1 MQMAEFMEVDERNPN
16 MSETTNGTGSSSSS
30 ALKPIVSILEE
41 TEEPM
46 DIGDSE
52 AVHREKDSCFGE
64 GHMASPFKEDSLV
77 VVFDT
82 SVLLESPDVIM
93 KCVDAANY
101 VVIPYKVIEE
111 LDNMK
116 KQDCGKNSIRA
127 TEANSILYDISKRKN
142 EFIIFESCFQCND
155 RLEGLRCFS
164 NDDYVLK
171 CALDHF
177 TKYAHSVEV
186 VLATEDKNLSLKAA
200 ASHLETIT
208 TRELI
213 GLIEI
218 SKGEIRQQRGREV
231 SVRTNFAKNSD
242 EEHKDIHTKNGPE
255 SLPSFNFALNLT
267 MQAPNA
273 LTCLDGALKTM
284 QSVCTFRRLEP
295 KPSARM
301 QEFLHYCELIVAKI
315 CSKRSK
321 SAADKTTQ
329 THISALLSSIANVRQ
344 CKIGS
349 VSNLVELI
357 TSLAPQYL
365 DEEVLFEKKHI
376 ETEYPDVWRQA
387 TRRFSH
393 LQTQLM

>member
-1 MQMAEFMEVDERNPN
+1 MAEFMEVDERNPN

-30 ALKPIVSILEE
+30 ALKPVVSILEE

-116 KQDCGKNSIRA
+116 KQ
-127 TEANSILYDISKRKN
+127 
-142 EFIIFESCFQCND
+142 CND

-208 TRELI
+208 TKELI

-231 SVRTNFAKNSD
+231 SVRTNFAKDSD

-273 LTCLDGALKTM
+273 LTVSIIVASFSSHNCLDGALKTM